1 MPQFSYFQQIVNR
14 TQIQGDRPV
23 DDLPILNPTR
33 PLFRQWEVHQ
43 PLAVEN
49 VVSRAEEP
57 SLPPTLE
64 STGRST
70 GLSNQG
76 PITPVKTA
84 SSRRPK
90 ESLDQLGQPLA
101 DPLAVSP
108 TPTSTLSPS
117 EHSEVEPRRQ
127 DADEMAPPSTLQG
140 SPAISPLKSPPAELP
155 FRPTPSSAAPTD
167 PPSPNTLQ
175 AIPIEVLSS
184 VQRQSNTPLVPESG
198 KEKSKPIAVEATSAP
213 SMMQDSSG
221 RDESLKRQQDKLL
234 QPKDAL
240 SQQGDRSSML
250 PRGFIPSEPLPDQR
264 SQQGSVTPSPKSATF
279 PLQTTLEPPPA
290 ESSFRKPDV
299 LDIPHPWVE
308 PRNVSST
315 RQANT
320 VHIGS
325 IDVHI
330 MPPPLPP
337 VQPTTPTPAVKS
349 SPSPLSRGFTSS
361 FGLRQG

>member
-108 TPTSTLSPS
+108 TP
-117 EHSEVEPRRQ
+117 R
-127 DADEMAPPSTLQG
+127 G
-140 SPAISPLKSPPAELP
+140 SA
-155 FRPTPSSAAPTD
+155 RT
-167 PPSPNTLQ
+167 
-175 AIPIEVLSS
+175 
-184 VQRQSNTPLVPESG
+184 
-198 KEKSKPIAVEATSAP
+198 ATS
-213 SMMQDSSG
+213 
-221 RDESLKRQQDKLL
+221 
-234 QPKDAL
+234 
-240 SQQGDRSSML
+240 
-250 PRGFIPSEPLPDQR
+250 
-264 SQQGSVTPSPKSATF
+264 
-279 PLQTTLEPPPA
+279 
-290 ESSFRKPDV
+290 
-299 LDIPHPWVE
+299 
-308 PRNVSST
+308 
-315 RQANT
+315 
-320 VHIGS
+320 
-325 IDVHI
+325 
-330 MPPPLPP
+330 
-337 VQPTTPTPAVKS
+337 
-349 SPSPLSRGFTSS
+349 
-361 FGLRQG
+361 